1 MGKKMP
7 LSVCVYG
14 WKKWF
19 KSQSSYENKINVG
32 HVLITLLSVV
42 TKIRMIVIVAAAAVE
57 RK

>member
-42 TKIRMIVIVAAAAVE
+42 TKIRMIVIVAAVE